1 MVNRAFPPRRDRT
14 AIVLSIALHCCVL
27 AFAATI
33 AVPTFSPDVQDERT
47 LLVGIIR
54 IEHRTPP
61 RVAHVRP
68 APLPR
73 PATARPVAPPVLQ
86 VARSVSRAA
95 RALVVPAERRFT
107 AHSAQAPAKPAR
119 PIAPRPVVVAAADAH
134 PLVAA
139 SAAPTPLP
147 TATPAPVAAV
157 PREPGIGNFGEDYP
171 AKVDPQSR
179 GGLFAGI
186 SDAVQLRVMVDESG
200 HVVAIEFVRAPAD
213 PAMAQE
219 LRNRLLAARFIPAVC
234 NGLRC
239 AGTVPLH
246 N

>member
-27 AFAATI
+27 GFAATI
-33 AVPTFSPDVQDERT
+33 AMPTFSPDVQDERT
-47 LLVGIIR
+47 LLAGVIR
-54 IEHRTPP
+54 IEHRAPP
-61 RVAHVRP
+61 RVVRARP
-68 APLPR
+68 ATLAP
-73 PATARPVAPPVLQ
+73 PATARPVAPPVR

-95 RALVVPAERRFT
+95 RALVVRAERRF
-107 AHSAQAPAKPAR
+107 SAPSAEAPAKAAR
-119 PIAPRPVVVAAADAH
+119 PTAPAPVVVAAAAAR
-134 PLVAA
+134 PLAA
-139 SAAPTPLP
+139 ATAMATPLA
-147 TATPAPVAAV
+147 TATPAPVAAL
-157 PREPGIGNFGEDYP
+157 PREAGIGNFGEDYP

-186 SDAVQLRVMVDESG
+186 NDAVQLRVTVDESG
-200 HVVAIEFVRAPAD
+200 QVIAIEFVRAPAD
-213 PAMAQE
+213 PAMVQE

>member
-14 AIVLSIALHCCVL
+14 AIVLSIAFHCCVL
-27 AFAATI
+27 ALAATI

-47 LLVGIIR
+47 LLVGVIR

-61 RVAHVRP
+61 RLAQARP
-68 APLPR
+68 ATLPP
-73 PATARPVAPPVLQ
+73 PATARPVAPPVLH
-86 VARSVSRAA
+86 VVRSVSRAA
-95 RALVVPAERRFT
+95 RALVVPAERRFS
-107 AHSAQAPAKPAR
+107 ARSAQAPAKRTR
-119 PIAPRPVVVAAADAH
+119 PVAPEPVVVAAADTH
-134 PLVAA
+134 PLAA
-139 SAAPTPLP
+139 ATAMPAPPA
-147 TATPAPVAAV
+147 TATPAPAAAV
-157 PREPGIGNFGEDYP
+157 AREAGIGNFGEDYP

-186 SDAVQLRVMVDESG
+186 NDAVQLRVTVDESG
-200 HVVAIEFVRAPAD
+200 HVVAIEFVRAPSD
-213 PAMAQE
+213 PAMVQE

-234 NGLRC
+234 NGLHC

>member
-33 AVPTFSPDVQDERT
+33 VMPTFSPDVQDERS
-47 LLVGIIR
+47 LLTGIIR

-68 APLPR
+68 ATLPSPVAR
-73 PATARPVAPPVLQ
+73 ARPVDRPVLR

-95 RALVVPAERRFT
+95 RVLVVPAERRFRGR
-107 AHSAQAPAKPAR
+107 SPEAPAKAAR
-119 PIAPRPVVVAAADAH
+119 PSAPAPVVVAAAAAH
-134 PLVAA
+134 PLAA
-139 SAAPTPLP
+139 ATAMPTPLA
-147 TATPAPVAAV
+147 TATPAPVAVA
-157 PREPGIGNFGEDYP
+157 REAGIGNFGEDYP

-179 GGLFAGI
+179 SGLFAGI
-186 SDAVQLRVMVDESG
+186 NDAVQLRVTVDESG
-200 HVVAIEFVRAPAD
+200 HVVTIEFVRAPSD
-213 PAMAQE
+213 PAMVQE